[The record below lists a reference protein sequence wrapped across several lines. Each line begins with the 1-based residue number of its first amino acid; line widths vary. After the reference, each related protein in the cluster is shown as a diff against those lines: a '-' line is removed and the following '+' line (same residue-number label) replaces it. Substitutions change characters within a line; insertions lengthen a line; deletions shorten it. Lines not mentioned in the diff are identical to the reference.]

1 MSDKKKEKKLKDILE
16 KILNRTDSK
25 LGEWRKI
32 K

>member
-1 MSDKKKEKKLKDILE
+1 MSDKKKEKELKDILK